1 MVITSL
7 ALQENMITSQY
18 VHSSSAQTEKSLLL
32 HEFSRS
38 NMYFVVSVFILSFLV
53 VIKCLMNGDYFP
65 CPATV
70 LAVASFS
77 YWFSDTIYFNYEGG
91 SHIYCELVHMGA
103 HKVCSKTTFL

>member
-1 MVITSL
+1 MFNL
-7 ALQENMITSQY
+7 L
-18 VHSSSAQTEKSLLL
+18 SASNLSAILGQTEKSLLL

-38 NMYFVVSVFILSFLV
+38 NMYFAVSVFILSFLV

-91 SHIYCELVHMGA
+91 SHIYCELVLMGA